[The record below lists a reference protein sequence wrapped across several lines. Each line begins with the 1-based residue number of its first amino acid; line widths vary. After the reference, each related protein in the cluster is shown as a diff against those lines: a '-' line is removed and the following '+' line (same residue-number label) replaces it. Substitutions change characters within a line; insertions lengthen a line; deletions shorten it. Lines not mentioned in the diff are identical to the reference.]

1 LKREV
6 RFRLIRHLDFLENE
20 LKDYERFKSLSWENY
35 NNDRSCRRDVERWVE
50 NIVNS
55 SIDIAKIVLMNEG
68 ITLPDTYRAII
79 KNLSII
85 SDFKELNTERLS
97 RLVILRNVI
106 SHEYLDIRWSS
117 IKKFIL
123 ETESLYRDLL
133 NKVRSYIERKIK
145 EEGEE

>member
-1 LKREV
+1 MKREV

-55 SIDIAKIVLMNEG
+55 SIDIAKIILMNEG

-97 RLVILRNVI
+97 QLVILRNVI
-106 SHEYLDIRWSS
+106 YYEYLDIRWSS

>member
-1 LKREV
+1 MKREV

-55 SIDIAKIVLMNEG
+55 SIDIAKIILMNEG

-85 SDFKELNTERLS
+85 SDFRELNTERLS

>member
-1 LKREV
+1 MKREV

-133 NKVRSYIERKIK
+133 DKVRSYIERKNR

>member
-85 SDFKELNTERLS
+85 SDFRELNTERLS

>member
-20 LKDYERFKSLSWENY
+20 LKDYDRFKALSWENY

-55 SIDIAKIVLMNEG
+55 SIDIAKIILMNEEK
-68 ITLPDTYRAII
+68 ILPDTYRAII

-97 RLVILRNVI
+97 RLVILRYVI

-133 NKVRSYIERKIK
+133 DKVRSYIERKIK

>member
-1 LKREV
+1 MKREV

-85 SDFKELNTERLS
+85 SDFRELNTERLS

>member
-1 LKREV
+1 MLTEYDIKT
-6 RFRLIRHLDFLENE
+6 
-20 LKDYERFKSLSWENY
+20 LKDYFAEH
-35 NNDRSCRRDVERWVE
+35 RDVAFAFLFGSQASGKAR
-50 NIVNS
+50 S
-55 SIDIAKIVLMNEG
+55 SSDIDIAKIILMNEG

-97 RLVILRNVI
+97 RLVILRYVI

-133 NKVRSYIERKIK
+133 DKVRSYIERKIK

>member
-55 SIDIAKIVLMNEG
+55 SIDIAKIILMNEG

-85 SDFKELNTERLS
+85 SDFRELNTERLS

>member
-55 SIDIAKIVLMNEG
+55 SIDIAKIILMNEG

-133 NKVRSYIERKIK
+133 NKVRLYIERKIK